1 MRQFDSGRVQDKLID
16 RLDRREKQKAFK
28 LDRFFRFRLAEVHN
42 QLTQTL
48 LMQRVI
54 ETESPKAVSDL
65 ILKGLKK
72 ALRSSEFDFRYF
84 VSPIRDL
91 VPRPNPLS
99 LYMTQ
104 YVNEVMIGD
113 PDVIDVYGTD
123 IEIYEHINRVVSQI
137 KAHFDKTEAD
147 VMAQMANSKSLTPG
161 TKDYEITM
169 DQMLRKRLGDPQ
181 IEV

>member
-28 LDRFFRFRLAEVHN
+28 MDRFFRFRLAELHN
-42 QLTQTL
+42 QMTQTL
-48 LMQRVI
+48 LMEKVV
-54 ETESPKAVSDL
+54 ETENPKAVSDL
-65 ILKGLKK
+65 ILKGLRK

-104 YVNEVMIGD
+104 YVNEVMIGE

-123 IEIYEHINRVVSQI
+123 LEIYDCINKVVSQV
-137 KAHFDKTEAD
+137 KTRFDKTEAE
-147 VMAQMANSKSLTPG
+147 VMAQIANSKTVMPG
-161 TKDYEITM
+161 TKDYEIAM